1 MQLSFKFL
9 LVFVCEIL
17 VIKYIVEIEINLQN
31 FQFQMIIINFNLHVG
46 HKLLHL
52 KVKMTSDY
60 TIKTLITF

>member
-17 VIKYIVEIEINLQN
+17 VIKYIVEINLQN